1 MDYSALDA
9 KGADVDTKL
18 EQKDR
23 ELQDVRSQL
32 AELSKKLYEAGIL
45 KKD

>member
-1 MDYSALDA
+1 LGGYSLQRT
-9 KGADVDTKL
+9 DVETKL
-18 EQKDR
+18 EQKDK

-32 AELSKKLYEAGIL
+32 TELSKKLYEAGIL